1 MHTEL
6 KTVQAQNMALR
17 QYWVSR
23 VKLSEML
30 IISPLATSAGTL
42 Y

>member
-23 VKLSEML
+23 VKLFEML